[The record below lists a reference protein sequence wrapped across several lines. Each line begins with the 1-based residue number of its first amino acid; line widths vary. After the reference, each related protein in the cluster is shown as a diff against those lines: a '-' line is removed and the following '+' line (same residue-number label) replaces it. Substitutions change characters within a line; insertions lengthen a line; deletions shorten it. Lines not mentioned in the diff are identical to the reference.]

1 MSRIVTNAS
10 ALTVYKD
17 YSQNNKALTGA
28 LGKLASGL
36 AINTAAD
43 DPSGLAISEDMRLAI
58 GGTNQAIANISNASN
73 FLNTADG
80 YLQTVNDMLGRM
92 EELAVE
98 YGQGTNSAND
108 QTDLAAEFNDLYT
121 QIAAYSNASFNG
133 KQVFGGATF
142 TFQVGANA
150 ADTFTTASM
159 SLMTTLLTGVSTSA
173 TGITS
178 TVTQLQTA
186 TDAVATLR
194 GALGGNIGQLSYLS
208 TAEQNYSVNISSSES
223 SIRDVDVAQES
234 TTYAKEQI
242 LVQSSTAML
251 AQANAVPQNVLTLLK

>member
-1 MSRIVTNAS
+1 MSRIVTNSS

-17 YSQNNKALTGA
+17 YAANNSALSGA
-28 LGKLASGL
+28 LEKLSSGL

-43 DPSGLAISEDMRLAI
+43 DPAGLAISEDMRFEI
-58 GGTNQAIANISNASN
+58 GGTNEAVNNISNANN

-108 QTDLAAEFNDLYT
+108 LADLNAESTALSG
-121 QIAAYSNASFNG
+121 QIANYVSASFNG
-133 KQVFGGATF
+133 KQIFGGATF
-142 TFQVGANA
+142 TFQVGADN
-150 ADTFTTASM
+150 ADTFTTAS
-159 SLMTTLLTGVSTSA
+159 VSTMA
-173 TGITS
+173 NLMAGVTS
-178 TVTQLQTA
+178 TTNIAGIQTA

-194 GALGGNIGQLSYLS
+194 GALGANMSQLSYLS
-208 TAEQNYSVNISSSES
+208 TAEQNYSVNISSAES
-223 SIRDVDVAQES
+223 AIRNVDVAQES
-234 TTYAKEQI
+234 TNYAKEQI

>member
-43 DPSGLAISEDMRLAI
+43 DPSGLAISETMRSEI
-58 GGTNQAIANISNASN
+58 GGTNQAVKNISNATN

-98 YGQGTNSAND
+98 YNQGTNSAADNAD
-108 QTDLAAEFNDLYT
+108 ISAESTALSG
-121 QIAAYSNASFNG
+121 QIAAYSSAEFNNATI
-133 KQVFGGATF
+133 FGSTGL
-142 TFQVGANA
+142 TFQVGADNGQTFKIA
-150 ADTFTTASM
+150 AISTMAALDTAAS
-159 SLMTTLLTGVSTSA
+159 VSDIA
-173 TGITS
+173 GIQTS
-178 TVTQLQTA
+178 TN
-186 TDAVATLR
+186 AVATLR
-194 GALGGNIGQLSYLS
+194 GTLGADISQLSYLS

-223 SIRDVDVAQES
+223 AIRNVDVAQES
-234 TTYAKEQI
+234 TNYAKEQI